1 MLLNRDRANMIMDR
15 EGLDALVAVTNNNV
29 YYLSDYETD
38 LLYDP
43 PYIACAILPRSED
56 IEPCLIITEIDI
68 PVLIQ
73 KPSWMPDIRTYYFQ
87 LFDSAFPT
95 MTFNKDQM
103 LTGEDAE
110 VREWVKKLE
119 SKKTVGLFDAVIPAL
134 KEKGLI
140 KGKIGFDDT
149 RFANYLGPTLEK
161 AEVVDATNFF
171 IECRMVKTKNEQ
183 AILKEAARRN
193 QKCIQEAIG
202 AVKEGVTWQEVYT
215 TYEAA
220 VANQQARVF
229 AVFNGA
235 GPRGAGAGRPNRDY
249 PIKNGDMICFDCM
262 LKYKRYM
269 GDIQRTAVLGDTS
282 PKLEKYWKALKTG
295 VDEAYASVKPGLST
309 KEIRDKAIETVRK
322 AGVPDF
328 EVAFIHSIGLDHLE
342 VPAIEGGSLGLF
354 QLEKNMVIN
363 IDMEIHEIG
372 YGGVF
377 FEESLLITEN
387 GAERLY
393 TLPRELIRL

>member
-1 MLLNRDRANMIMDR
+1 
-15 EGLDALVAVTNNNV
+15 
-29 YYLSDYETD
+29 
-38 LLYDP
+38 
-43 PYIACAILPRSED
+43 
-56 IEPCLIITEIDI
+56 
-68 PVLIQ
+68 
-73 KPSWMPDIRTYYFQ
+73 
-87 LFDSAFPT
+87 
-95 MTFNKDQM
+95 
-103 LTGEDAE
+103 
-110 VREWVKKLE
+110 
-119 SKKTVGLFDAVIPAL
+119 
-134 KEKGLI
+134 
-140 KGKIGFDDT
+140 
-149 RFANYLGPTLEK
+149 
-161 AEVVDATNFF
+161 
-171 IECRMVKTKNEQ
+171 
-183 AILKEAARRN
+183 
-193 QKCIQEAIG
+193 
-202 AVKEGVTWQEVYT
+202 
-215 TYEAA
+215 
-220 VANQQARVF
+220 
-229 AVFNGA
+229 
-235 GPRGAGAGRPNRDY
+235 
-249 PIKNGDMICFDCM
+249 
-262 LKYKRYM
+262 M

-354 QLEKNMVIN
+354 QLEKDMVIN